1 MSEEIKRERWATFFN
16 TFSKLNQARPTR
28 LEIFGE
34 LGAQEEERHLP
45 FNGISLEDAG
55 EGAPKL
61 EILLGGTS
69 PSDARHL
76 THTVKRVQHVS
87 SKAAADGRD
96 EALEIQDAE
105 GTRTLLRFESPA
117 TLQA

>member
-1 MSEEIKRERWATFFN
+1 MSAEIKREQWMTFFN

-34 LGAQEEERHLP
+34 LGAQEEERYLP
-45 FNGISLEDAG
+45 LNGISFEDAG

-76 THTVKRVQHVS
+76 AHTVKRVQHVAA
-87 SKAAADGRD
+87 KVAADGRD

-105 GTRTLLRFESPA
+105 GTKTLLRFESPA
-117 TLQA
+117 LHA

>member
-1 MSEEIKRERWATFFN
+1 MSEEIKREQWAAFFN
-16 TFSKLNQARPTR
+16 TFSKVNQARPTR

-45 FNGISLEDAG
+45 LNGVSLEDVG

-61 EILLGGTS
+61 EILLGGQ
-69 PSDARHL
+69 PPGDARHL
-76 THTVKRVQHVS
+76 THTVTRVQYV
-87 SKAAADGRD
+87 AAKVGQDGRD

-105 GTRTLLRFESPA
+105 GTKTLLCFESPA
-117 TLQA
+117 ELHA

>member
-1 MSEEIKRERWATFFN
+1 MSAEIKREQWTTFFN

-34 LGAQEEERHLP
+34 LGAQEEERYLLL
-45 FNGISLEDAG
+45 NGICFEDAG

-61 EILLGGTS
+61 EILLGGQS
-69 PSDARHL
+69 PSEAGHL
-76 THTVKRVQHVS
+76 AHTVKRVQHVAT
-87 SKAAADGRD
+87 KVAADGRD

-105 GTRTLLRFESPA
+105 GTKTLLRFESLPA
-117 TLQA
+117 LHA